1 MLLVVFTSESRV
13 FLRYLKATDVK
24 TSLGGETSAEATRDE
39 RKRRNGGR
47 KDHLALPLSPP
58 AVAAAGSR
66 LPSLRLPLPHPHL
79 LPFLSRTGPIAL
91 GKAIRRSVSEGAA
104 MG

>member
-13 FLRYLKATDVK
+13 FLRYLNATDVK

-66 LPSLRLPLPHPHL
+66 LPFLRLPLPPHL